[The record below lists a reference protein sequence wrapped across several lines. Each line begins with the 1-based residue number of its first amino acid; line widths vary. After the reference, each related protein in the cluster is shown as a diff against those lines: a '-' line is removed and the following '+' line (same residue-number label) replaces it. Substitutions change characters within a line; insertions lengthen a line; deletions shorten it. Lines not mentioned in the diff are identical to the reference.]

1 MIIIYKIT
9 TKSNRI
15 YTDEDNITDDIA
27 RLLENNIVEF
37 NMILYSAYNL
47 FFLKYTDIN
56 KFKKIIGDKS
66 PHMYIKTKFG
76 LNTYYANSI
85 VRIAESKIKSQ
96 KELQQQYIDNTIE
109 KIKTKEKS
117 IKDTEKYLK
126 NLQEFEDRI
135 TEYRIS
141 RKTNTKAKLINVRGI
156 TFVKIKNN
164 RIYVR
169 NNKDWIECTLGQLE
183 YNYILPEIKK
193 QKNLLGKYKHRLLNL
208 KIKLNKFKTLKRIIF
223 GTKSFMKDYS
233 KGKYTKLQFLQ
244 HKYKRYEISGRCDFL
259 NGNRMIMPMYNEL
272 TQTLNFKITTIHGQI
287 IYLNNVNFPYRQ
299 KELTEVMKSCHGQI
313 NGKGDGNA
321 ISCGIRR
328 YINNNKIYYQ
338 IDVTFDIQVTLNDI
352 NYDKST
358 GIVAVD
364 FNLGHVD
371 MTELNKRGNLINYK
385 TFYYELNKNS
395 NENELSLR
403 KVMDKIGSYA
413 KDKHKI
419 IAIEDLDLKELKT
432 KMNSDKKHQKSLNRC
447 LHKFPYA
454 RFDNILNY
462 LKIKYGVDVIK
473 VNPAFT
479 SIIGELKY
487 ANYKKLNTHI
497 SASYVIGRRALGFID
512 YPTINQYK
520 KLINK
525 QPLNTY
531 KSNWSMWSTLNKL
544 KTT

>member
-15 YTDEDNITDDIA
+15 YTNENNITDDAA

-47 FFLKYTDIN
+47 FFLKYTDID

-66 PHMYIKTKFG
+66 PHMYIKTKFR

-85 VRIAESKIKSQ
+85 VRIAEGKIKAQ
-96 KELQQQYIDNTIE
+96 KELQQQYIANTIE
-109 KIKTKEKS
+109 KIKAKENS

-135 TEYRIS
+135 TEYRIN

-208 KIKLNKFKTLKRIIF
+208 EIKLNKFKTLKRIIF
-223 GTKSFMKDYS
+223 GTRAFMKDYS
-233 KGKYTKLQFLQ
+233 RGKCTKLQFLQ

-272 TQTLNFKITTIHGQI
+272 TQTLNFKITTIHEQI

-299 KELTEVMKSCHGQI
+299 KELIEVIKSCHGQI

-328 YINNNKIYYQ
+328 YINNNRIYYQ

-371 MTELNKRGNLINYK
+371 MTELDKCGNLINYK

-432 KMNSDKKHQKSLNRC
+432 KMNSDKKYQKSLNRC
-447 LHKFPYA
+447 SHKFPYA
-454 RFDNILNY
+454 RFNNILNY
-462 LKIKYGVDVIK
+462 LKIKYALDVIR

-479 SIIGELKY
+479 SIIGALKY

-497 SASYVIGRRALGFID
+497 SVSYVIGRRALWFID

-525 QPLNTY
+525 QPLNKY
-531 KSNWSMWSTLNKL
+531 KSNWSMWSALNKL